1 MNAQFTPTLPGS
13 NNAHS
18 SGRRV
23 DTYDRGYKRGSGCN
37 EGTDYE
43 ALRLARQGQLDQH
56 GYHND
61 GFVVSDSHSELD
73 EDSSSDYTLEEVAT
87 WLRSQGKDA
96 EDSSSDYHPT
106 DEDSEEEAEEDDA
119 VDSDYVPS
127 DEEQD
132 ENAEEDDAADSDYV
146 PSDEEQDDDEDDD
159 SSSDYHE

>member
-1 MNAQFTPTLPGS
+1 MDAQFTPTLPGS

-18 SGRRV
+18 SGRHV
-23 DTYDRGYKRGSGCN
+23 DTYDRGYNRGSGCN

-61 GFVVSDSHSELD
+61 GFVVSDSQSDID
-73 EDSSSDYTLEEVAT
+73 EDSSSDYTPEELST
-87 WLRSQGKDA
+87 RLRSQGKDA

-106 DEDSEEEAEEDDA
+106 DEDSEEEAEEQDDDGDS
-119 VDSDYVPS
+119 DSDYVPS
-127 DEEQD
+127 DEE
-132 ENAEEDDAADSDYV
+132 E
-146 PSDEEQDDDEDDD
+146 DDDEDDD

>member
-1 MNAQFTPTLPGS
+1 MDAQFTPTLPGS

-18 SGRRV
+18 IGRRV

-73 EDSSSDYTLEEVAT
+73 EDSSSDYTPDELST
-87 WLRSQGKDA
+87 RLCSLGKDA

-106 DEDSEEEAEEDDA
+106 DEDSEEQDDDGGS
-119 VDSDYVPS
+119 DSDYVPS
-127 DEEQD
+127 DEE
-132 ENAEEDDAADSDYV
+132 E
-146 PSDEEQDDDEDDD
+146 DDDEDDD

>member
-23 DTYDRGYKRGSGCN
+23 DTYDRGYNRGSGCN

-61 GFVVSDSHSELD
+61 GFVVPDSHSELD
-73 EDSSSDYTLEEVAT
+73 EDSSSDYTPDELSIR
-87 WLRSQGKDA
+87 LRSQGKDA

-106 DEDSEEEAEEDDA
+106 DEDSEEE
-119 VDSDYVPS
+119 VVLF
-127 DEEQD
+127 
-132 ENAEEDDAADSDYV
+132 
-146 PSDEEQDDDEDDD
+146 
-159 SSSDYHE
+159 SSHC

>member
-1 MNAQFTPTLPGS
+1 MDAQFTPTLPGS

-18 SGRRV
+18 IGRRV

-73 EDSSSDYTLEEVAT
+73 EDSSSDYTPDELST
-87 WLRSQGKDA
+87 RLCSQGKDA

-106 DEDSEEEAEEDDA
+106 DEDSEEQDDDGGS
-119 VDSDYVPS
+119 DSDYVPS

-146 PSDEEQDDDEDDD
+146 PSDEEEDDDEDDD